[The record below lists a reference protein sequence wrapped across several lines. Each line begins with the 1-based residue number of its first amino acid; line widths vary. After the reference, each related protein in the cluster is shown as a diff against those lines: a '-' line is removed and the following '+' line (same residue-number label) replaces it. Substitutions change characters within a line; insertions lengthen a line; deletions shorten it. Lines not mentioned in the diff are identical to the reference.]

1 MHVQA
6 LPWEMMTTGVGRI
19 VPRCFFS
26 RHGLSFQSSSSLLF
40 IPRKGIGSFIFQ
52 TWPFD
57 RTNRRGK
64 FRSYRDESERESEKE
79 KGKDSRT
86 ILRGRTPAPDHRA
99 GALEHT
105 QEELSMTFDVDPSRW
120 HERITGLVH
129 PFIVTSCRRSL
140 STARVVS
147 FCGE

>member
-6 LPWEMMTTGVGRI
+6 LPWEMITTGVGRI

-40 IPRKGIGSFIFQ
+40 IPRKGIESFIFQ

-64 FRSYRDESERESEKE
+64 FRSYRDESERESEKG

-86 ILRGRTPAPDHRA
+86 ILRERTPAPGHSQHRDCQDIREGATVWLFASALSPRRCSWGYA
-99 GALEHT
+99 GGVEH
-105 QEELSMTFDVDPSRW
+105 D
-120 HERITGLVH
+120 I
-129 PFIVTSCRRSL
+129 RR
-140 STARVVS
+140 
-147 FCGE
+147 